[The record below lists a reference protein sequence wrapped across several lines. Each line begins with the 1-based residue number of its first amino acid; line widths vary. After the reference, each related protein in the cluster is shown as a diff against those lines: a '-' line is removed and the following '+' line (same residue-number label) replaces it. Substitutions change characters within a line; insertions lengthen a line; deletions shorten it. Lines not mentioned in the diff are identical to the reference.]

1 MTLEVEDTNNNA
13 PSLHINLLQLNQN
26 KKGKQPS
33 RCGMKRLNKL
43 NDMAWGRLDPLLFYF
58 VLVFLSESTPI
69 DTYVGYVIASDGDS
83 GRNGEVVLNI
93 ETTSGK

>member
-1 MTLEVEDTNNNA
+1 
-13 PSLHINLLQLNQN
+13 
-26 KKGKQPS
+26 
-33 RCGMKRLNKL
+33 
-43 NDMAWGRLDPLLFYF
+43 MAWGGLDPLLFHF